1 MDRIGLTKTNE
12 LDQNEDQSVEAT
24 ALASMSFAKV
34 TILRRYFDRCPS
46 HYRFLPTCDMVKVP
60 LHQSNEVFQ
69 GLKIFEYP
77 TKLQALVEKL
87 PGWFA
92 NKWSSKVQTLQER
105 QGCDAFPSFADFVN
119 EVSFHADRMNI
130 PQIRHQFNAKPTASS
145 NNSSSVTSPFSGSS
159 RTRRPDSLLDK
170 LQVTT
175 QEVNLQVNTIVGCN
189 TIRTKKVFGLHIQDV
204 NNEHMPIKVPYAY
217 TRESIPASKQD
228 IASNDLAKQWPHLSK
243 IADKICYRPDI
254 GIGMLIGRNV
264 PTAFQPMG
272 VITGKADEPWAEKYK
287 FGWTVIGRVCK
298 DKIHTTEDPI
308 TSRASVNCTSSVQET
323 SIEHTS
329 VTSPFVTATP
339 SKDTTSPAELR
350 QMMELDYNELHHSRK
365 IPGTEQVE
373 SIEDIRFRKVLDG
386 SIHKN
391 QEGNWE
397 CPLPFKTEDV
407 ILPNNKNHCLRRLL
421 SLKRKLATN
430 DKLKSDY
437 VGFIQKML
445 DRGHASQVPT
455 DELNTL
461 PGKVWYLP
469 HFNVYHP
476 KKPDQIR
483 VVFDCSAV
491 YQDES
496 LNKHLLQGPDQL
508 NSLVGVLTRFRKEEV
523 AFTCDIE
530 QMFPQLLC

>member
-1 MDRIGLTKTNE
+1 PSTPSGLT
-12 LDQNEDQSVEAT
+12 AH
-24 ALASMSFAKV
+24 F
-34 TILRRYFDRCPS
+34 
-46 HYRFLPTCDMVKVP
+46 
-60 LHQSNEVFQ
+60 
-69 GLKIFEYP
+69 
-77 TKLQALVEKL
+77 
-87 PGWFA
+87 
-92 NKWSSKVQTLQER
+92 
-105 QGCDAFPSFADFVN
+105 
-119 EVSFHADRMNI
+119 
-130 PQIRHQFNAKPTASS
+130 TASS
-145 NNSSSVTSPFSGSS
+145 KLSVSWTLLPSDKTNGVIHGYRCIVYNKSDTEVFNGTVSNTTNAVNISNLVLCTGYVIHVAAWTGAGTGNYSIFSLSDS
-159 RTRRPDSLLDK
+159 CDSLLDK

-530 QMFPQLLC
+530 QMFHSFYVNPECKNFLRFLWFQDNDLSKPILEYRMNVHLFGATSSPGVANYCLHQTAETHRLEYGECG